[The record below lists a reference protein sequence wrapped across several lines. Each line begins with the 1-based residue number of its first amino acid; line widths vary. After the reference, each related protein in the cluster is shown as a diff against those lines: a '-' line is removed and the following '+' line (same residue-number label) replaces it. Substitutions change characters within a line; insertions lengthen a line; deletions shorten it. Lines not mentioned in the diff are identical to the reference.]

1 MVTMRGLTKRWNAP
15 KASDPRLDLVG
26 RILESR
32 GFENKEARDAFLNP
46 SMKDLEKP
54 SALPGAMDAAT
65 LLVEAVKA
73 NKRILIFGDYDAD
86 GITASAVLYHI
97 IAAASGREGPIVYIP
112 DRLEEG
118 YGISPEVIEKFSKQ
132 NLEISFDFLIF
143 SEIFRKIFESFVQL

>member
-1 MVTMRGLTKRWNAP
+1 MVIMRGLTKRWNTP

-32 GFENKEARDAFLNP
+32 GFENKDARDAFLNP

-73 NKRILIFGDYDAD
+73 NKRILIFD
-86 GITASAVLYHI
+86 T
-97 IAAASGREGPIVYIP
+97 
-112 DRLEEG
+112 LEEAQNFGFKKFTDQLSVETRDTG
-118 YGISPEVIEKFSKQ
+118 YTQKI
-132 NLEISFDFLIF
+132 NL
-143 SEIFRKIFESFVQL
+143 SEILNKIYPKKYDKK